1 MARQRFI
8 WPDLWDDSDF
18 GALTP
23 AERLLFIALF
33 SNADDHGRIP
43 ADAPNLRAIAFR
55 FDEVSLDQVRD
66 MRDHIVAR
74 MGHVQLYSVRGRE
87 YIQLTSW
94 AKRQHPKYPTDS
106 RIPGPEEADRLEPSG
121 SVPGILPEDSAMP
134 PPAVEE
140 RSSAGW
146 VGLGEKETAAPAS
159 PPVRPRRSALPD
171 EAKTLAAELRAELT
185 ARGQTVFQ
193 RDWGLTSASAAAG
206 LLRQGLTLDDA
217 RGLMAWALADPFW
230 GTRVTHGKHLADA
243 APHWQRR
250 LNAAARGATGP
261 PFQDSPNLAQ
271 YLVDTEEEGAHGGH

>member
-1 MARQRFI
+1 M
-8 WPDLWDDSDF
+8 
-18 GALTP
+18 
-23 AERLLFIALF
+23 
-33 SNADDHGRIP
+33 
-43 ADAPNLRAIAFR
+43 
-55 FDEVSLDQVRD
+55 
-66 MRDHIVAR
+66 
-74 MGHVQLYSVRGRE
+74 
-87 YIQLTSW
+87 
-94 AKRQHPKYPTDS
+94 
-106 RIPGPEEADRLEPSG
+106 
-121 SVPGILPEDSAMP
+121 
-134 PPAVEE
+134 
-140 RSSAGW
+140 
-146 VGLGEKETAAPAS
+146 
-159 PPVRPRRSALPD
+159 PD
-171 EAKTLAAELRAELT
+171 EAKTLAAELRAELA